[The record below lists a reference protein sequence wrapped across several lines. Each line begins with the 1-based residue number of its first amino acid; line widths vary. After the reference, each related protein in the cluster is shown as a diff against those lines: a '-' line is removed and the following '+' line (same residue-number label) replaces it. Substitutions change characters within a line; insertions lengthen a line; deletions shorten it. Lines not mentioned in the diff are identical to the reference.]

1 MSRQTRYPTEVRER
15 AVRMGFDHKRE
26 YDSQR
31 AAITSSASKHDMQ
44 DEAADKLDVVLKAAI
59 GAASRRQS

>member
-1 MSRQTRYPTEVRER
+1 
-15 AVRMGFDHKRE
+15 MGFDHKRE

-31 AAITSSASKHDMQ
+31 AAITSIASKHDMQ